1 MSKLAQKV
9 ERAIRRE
16 RLLEPGMK
24 VAVACSGGADSVVL
38 VRLLAELKGP
48 LGIRLLVVHLNHQL
62 RGQDA
67 DADEGFVRR
76 LAERLELEFLVRR
89 EDVAAR
95 ARQRKINVEEA
106 GRLARLEF
114 FASLVAGGKADAV
127 AVAHTL
133 DDQAETVLA
142 RILRGAGTRG
152 LAGIY
157 PVVEQATSPTGGSPS
172 TALGAGP
179 WAERGGE
186 KEGGPEKRVQSTPS
200 GLIGEDAQASKRRT
214 SSKLVLVR
222 PLLDVRRAELRDY
235 LSEQEQAWRE
245 DATNLDRT
253 RLRNRLRL
261 ELLPQLSRVAGPAA
275 IEHLARL
282 ADHARQEESFW
293 SAYVEERF
301 QTLAR
306 RSGDEWEVVVE
317 GLLAPMLEL
326 ARLPARQAAEA
337 QRAVARRLLRR
348 TLAAVRGDL
357 RRITQTHVESVLSL
371 AEEGRSGQSVD
382 LPGVQVERRF
392 DVLVFRAAGDRKPQ
406 PVDVDEEMEVAGPR
420 RVRLPDG
427 RGLEFKVIEVQGLKE
442 GYNSSALD
450 ARRAPFPLAVR
461 TWRSGDRYCPRGAR
475 RPEKLKLLF
484 QQQRVSR
491 RERARCPVVL
501 SGGEIVWT
509 LAFGPAAEREL
520 RPDSRRALVI
530 EEWSAE

>member
-1 MSKLAQKV
+1 MGAKVNMELAQKI

-16 RLLEPGMK
+16 RLLGPGMK
-24 VAVACSGGADSVVL
+24 VAVGCSGGADSVAL

-62 RGQDA
+62 RGAEA

-76 LAERLELEFLVRR
+76 LAEWLELEFLVRR

-114 FASLVAGGKADAV
+114 FASLIAGGKADAV

-157 PVVEQATSPTGGSPS
+157 PVVE
-172 TALGAGP
+172 
-179 WAERGGE
+179 ERVPFGF
-186 KEGGPEKRVQSTPS
+186 
-200 GLIGEDAQASKRRT
+200 AQDERRS

-222 PLLDVRRAELRDY
+222 PLLGVRRAELRDY

-245 DATNLDRT
+245 DATNLDRA

-301 QTLAR
+301 QTRAR
-306 RSGDEWEVVVE
+306 RSGDEWEVAVE

-357 RRITQTHVESVLSL
+357 RRITQTHVESVLLL

-392 DVLVFRAAGDRKPQ
+392 DVLVFRAAGGRRPP
-406 PVDVDEEMEVAGPR
+406 PVAVGEELEVTGPR

-427 RGLEFKVIEVQGLKE
+427 RGLEFKVIEVQGLKG
-442 GYNSSALD
+442 GYNSRALD

-461 TWRSGDRYCPRGAR
+461 TWRPGDRYCPRGAR

-484 QQQRVSR
+484 QQKRVSR

-520 RPDSRRALVI
+520 RPDSRKALVI
-530 EEWSAE
+530 EEWAAE

>member
-1 MSKLAQKV
+1 MELAQKV

-16 RLLEPGMK
+16 RLLGPGMK
-24 VAVACSGGADSVVL
+24 VAVGCSGGADSVAL

-62 RGQDA
+62 RGADA

-157 PVVEQATSPTGGSPS
+157 PVVEERVPFGS
-172 TALGAGP
+172 AQD
-179 WAERGGE
+179 
-186 KEGGPEKRVQSTPS
+186 KRCS
-200 GLIGEDAQASKRRT
+200 

-222 PLLDVRRAELRDY
+222 PLLGVRRAELRDY

-245 DATNLDRT
+245 DATNRDRA

-301 QTLAR
+301 QTRAR
-306 RSGDEWEVVVE
+306 RSGDEWEVAVE
-317 GLLAPMLEL
+317 GLLAPMPEL

-392 DVLVFRAAGDRKPQ
+392 DVLVFRAAGGCTPP
-406 PVDVDEEMEVAGPR
+406 PVAVDAEMEVTGPR

-427 RGLEFKVIEVQGLKE
+427 RGLEFKVIEVQGLKG
-442 GYNSSALD
+442 GYNSRALD

-461 TWRSGDRYCPRGAR
+461 TWRPGDRYCPRGAR

-484 QQQRVSR
+484 QQKRVSR
-491 RERARCPVVL
+491 QERARCPVVL

-530 EEWSAE
+530 EEWAAE